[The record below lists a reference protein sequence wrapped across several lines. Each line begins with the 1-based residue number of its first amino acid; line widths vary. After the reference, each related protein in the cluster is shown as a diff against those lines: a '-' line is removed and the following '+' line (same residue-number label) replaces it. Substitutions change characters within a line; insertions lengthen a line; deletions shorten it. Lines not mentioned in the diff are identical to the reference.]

1 MNTPPTPATE
11 PHPARK
17 GLPPMSTTTPAADTP
32 DVFAPY
38 SPSPSL
44 DPLVGRRFPAECDYC
59 AAYATMRRPYP
70 GVYWLTTIHALGCP
84 GLLHDKDGD
93 E

>member
-1 MNTPPTPATE
+1 MTPPRVTP
-11 PHPARK
+11 P
-17 GLPPMSTTTPAADTP
+17 STDTPDADTP
-32 DVFAPY
+32 TTYTPY
-38 SPSPSL
+38 TASPTL
-44 DPLVGRRFPAECDYC
+44 DPLVGRRFPAQCDYC

-84 GLLHDKDGD
+84 GLLDKDDD

>member
-1 MNTPPTPATE
+1 MTTSAANTPTSATAPTDDE
-11 PHPARK
+11 PH
-17 GLPPMSTTTPAADTP
+17 T
-32 DVFAPY
+32 VYAPY
-38 SPSPSL
+38 DPSPSL
-44 DPLVGRRFPAECDYC
+44 DPLVGRRFPAQCDYC

-84 GLLHDKDGD
+84 GLLDKEGN